1 MKLEPIKVT
10 AKMMTGQVATTD
22 GYLPLDGILAY
33 VWVKENHPELLEGD
47 AGKAAPIVVDHKLP
61 IEKRGQGDDWYWACS
76 FACYMPLKETRRY
89 WHKRFDAQHAEEYVD
104 FGNRRGK
111 VNVRS
116 AQYKNY
122 RIPLNILLIPEIT
135 WYLVG
140 DKAEVERMVNQITYI
155 GKKASQ
161 GLGLVRE
168 WTVESI
174 EEDLS
179 WLRPIPDENG
189 DDFISIRPPY
199 WYHGHMR
206 KVRWP
211 DDARLGARN
220 LFITCQTRGISQA

>member
-1 MKLEPIKVT
+1 LKLENIKVT

-22 GYLPLDGILAY
+22 GYLALDGILAY
-33 VWVKENHPELLEGD
+33 VWMKENHPELMDAD
-47 AGKAAPIVVDHKLP
+47 AGKNNPIIIPDDLP
-61 IEKRGQGDDWYWACS
+61 IAKRGAGDDWYYACS
-76 FACYMPLKETRRY
+76 FACYTPLKETRRY
-89 WHKRFDAQHAEEYVD
+89 WHKRFDAQLAEEYVD

-140 DKAEVERMVNQITYI
+140 DKAEVERMVNQITHI

>member
-1 MKLEPIKVT
+1 LKLEPIKVT

-22 GYLPLDGILAY
+22 GYLALDGILAY
-33 VWVKENHPELLEGD
+33 VWMRENHPELIGTMITDFDEMLLSE
-47 AGKAAPIVVDHKLP
+47 LP
-61 IEKRGQGDDWYWACS
+61 IEKRGTGDDWYYACS
-76 FACYMPLKETRRY
+76 FACYTPLKETRRY
-89 WHKRFDAQHAEEYVD
+89 WHKRFDAQLAEEYVD
-104 FGNRRGK
+104 FENRRGK

-140 DKAEVERMVNQITYI
+140 DKAEIERMVNQITHI